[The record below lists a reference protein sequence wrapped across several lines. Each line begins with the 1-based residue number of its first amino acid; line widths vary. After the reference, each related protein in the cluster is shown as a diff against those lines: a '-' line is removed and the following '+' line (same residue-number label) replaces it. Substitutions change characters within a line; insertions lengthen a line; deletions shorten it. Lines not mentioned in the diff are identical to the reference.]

1 MWSFDLNEFYFYEKD
16 IEYYHVFQQTMNEQG
31 LSDLKLSWY
40 VLSLVH
46 LYYFLEIKIRA
57 QPVIIDLSDNE
68 KKTVLYKNLFV
79 WKSYTF
85 WNYLNN
91 FLSIYLITLIWNL
104 SFLFGNVYELK

>member
-1 MWSFDLNEFYFYEKD
+1 
-16 IEYYHVFQQTMNEQG
+16 MNEQG

-68 KKTVLYKNLFV
+68 KKRCYIKTSLCGNHIHFE
-79 WKSYTF
+79 
-85 WNYLNN
+85 
-91 FLSIYLITLIWNL
+91 IT
-104 SFLFGNVYELK
+104 